1 MGNHIEPE
9 GTMRVFVS
17 TSRRRPVNVRS
28 ACSST
33 ETGTMAALT
42 MDPRA
47 RGAPQGHSHHKK
59 YRSQYLATTNARSR
73 ERGANALLVLCGNAY
88 AWLATPYMSL
98 QLCIYVCR

>member
-9 GTMRVFVS
+9 GTMRVIVS

-33 ETGTMAALT
+33 ETGTVAALT
-42 MDPRA
+42 TILELEEHRKDTA
-47 RGAPQGHSHHKK
+47 ITK
-59 YRSQYLATTNARSR
+59 YRSQYLSTTNARSR

-98 QLCIYVCR
+98 QLCIYMCR

>member
-9 GTMRVFVS
+9 GTMRVIVS

-42 MDPRA
+42 TILELEELRKDTAITKSIVASTYRLLTLDQESEGQTLCWYYAGMLMP
-47 RGAPQGHSHHKK
+47 GLLHH
-59 YRSQYLATTNARSR
+59 T
-73 ERGANALLVLCGNAY
+73 
-88 AWLATPYMSL
+88 
-98 QLCIYVCR
+98 